1 MIRRWTL
8 LLVIAALAG
17 LAPSP
22 ADAKRMTVRVPPFEV
37 QPRSNREICVFVP
50 LPAGTD
56 SLDIS
61 EVVMSNRGGNE
72 QFATHHLIVY
82 AWTGDLGA
90 LANQKNAVIDDTAC
104 LNFGDGNPTNL
115 QIVATAQG
123 VNSREKMPSGTALEL
138 TTAPLSG
145 KKRAVGF
152 VLNSHWI
159 NGSDEVQ
166 KARAKVTF
174 VTAKKSKVQRQLNP
188 IFDVIANG
196 TLFVPP
202 GATRKTFGT
211 WGPGRPD
218 LGTFLGG
225 ALNPKG
231 GACVTM
237 IIGHMHRRG
246 TLFTADYVKADGSR
260 ERIYSN
266 TKYSDPPAKRFDPP
280 LLVRPGEGISY
291 ECTQDN
297 VTDTRLG
304 CEETAGVTPGRSVI
318 DQILAGGGFAGGLDD
333 PDGSAKLCH
342 TAGPNPD
349 ECPTGDGRFTG
360 NCVPAN
366 LVFGFLSD
374 DDMCIMP
381 GYYYDADLTKPAG
394 QECQL

>member
-1 MIRRWTL
+1 MMRRWTFV
-8 LLVIAALAG
+8 LVLAALAG

-22 ADAKRMTVRVPPFEV
+22 AAAKRMTVRVPPFEV

-50 LPAGTD
+50 LPANAED
-56 SLDIS
+56 LDIS

-123 VNSREKMPSGTALEL
+123 VNSREKMPSGTALQL
-138 TTAPLSG
+138 TTAPLTA

-159 NGSDEVQ
+159 NGSDKVQ

-174 VTAKKSKVQRQLNP
+174 VTAKPSKIKAQLKP
-188 IFDVIANG
+188 IFDVFANG
-196 TLFVPP
+196 LLDVPP
-202 GATRKTFGT
+202 GETRKTNGL
-211 WGPGRPD
+211 WGPGLLD
-218 LGTFLGG
+218 LGRFLGG
-225 ALNPKG
+225 AENPKG
-231 GACVTM
+231 PACVTM

-246 TLFTADYVKADGSR
+246 TLFTADYVKLDGSR
-260 ERIYSN
+260 ERIYNN

-280 LLVRPGEGISY
+280 LLVQPGESIAY
-291 ECTQDN
+291 ECTHDN
-297 VTDTRLG
+297 ATDPRLG
-304 CEETAGVTPGRSVI
+304 CEETVGVTPGDSVL
-318 DQILAGGGFAGGLDD
+318 DQIGSTGFDD

-342 TAGPNPD
+342 TPGPNPE

-381 GYYYDADLTKPAG
+381 GYYYDADPTKPAG
-394 QECQL
+394 QECTL